1 MDAATERAKITQE
14 NFLVP
19 LEINIFEKSFLSFLV
34 RCLLGKGLFEAK
46 AIAPKTEQ
54 SPAQRNP
61 KYHGADNT
69 TSVLIEIIKL

>member
-1 MDAATERAKITQE
+1 M
-14 NFLVP
+14 
-19 LEINIFEKSFLSFLV
+19 FEKSFLSFLV
-34 RCLLGKGLFEAK
+34 RYLFGKGLFETR